1 LIACAKPPL
10 VPLICSVNVPMG
22 LLREVEIFTVTLVPV
37 VGFGVTDAV
46 TLFGSPLTVKSTEPA
61 NPFRRVIVTP

>member
-1 LIACAKPPL
+1 
-10 VPLICSVNVPMG
+10 MG

>member
-1 LIACAKPPL
+1 MSETLIACAKPPL
-10 VPLICSVNVPMG
+10 DPLICSVNVPMG

-46 TLFGSPLTVKSTEPA
+46 AFCSAV
-61 NPFRRVIVTP
+61 R